1 MTRSRRFTALAAAGL
16 ATALVLTACT
26 KKNDSTTNTSA
37 AAPATTSAAAP
48 SSESSSAP
56 AETSAS
62 ETGGASSS
70 ETGGASSSDT
80 SAPSESSSE
89 ATGSSS
95 EATGSSSDA
104 TGSSSAGGG
113 GAPTKASK
121 NFKIAFVP
129 KLQGI
134 PYFEAMNAG
143 GKKAATDLGVTWLY
157 QGPTTA
163 DAAQQAQIARS
174 YIQQKVDA
182 LFVAPNDPDSMGP
195 VLSQAGGAG
204 IKVGTSDTDAPDS
217 ARQVFVSQASTEG
230 IGTALTDSLLKA
242 MGGKGKYAIVSC
254 GETAQNLN
262 SWIKVQQ
269 QVTKDKYP
277 DAEIVDIVY
286 AGEDQSKAATL
297 ATDLMTAHPDLT
309 GLVGECTSSAPG
321 VAQAV
326 KDAGKIGTVFTV
338 GLGTPLSM
346 APYLKDG
353 SSSASILW
361 DVAGLGYLTVWAGV
375 QLAEGNEID
384 AKPQV
389 SADLPDVSYDNAT
402 KVLLL
407 GPPLEL
413 TKDNVD
419 QYQY

>member
-1 MTRSRRFTALAAAGL
+1 MTRSKRFTALAAAGL
-16 ATALVLTACT
+16 AAALVLTACT
-26 KKNDSTTNTSA
+26 KKNDTPTDTGA
-37 AAPATTSAAAP
+37 AAPATTAP
-48 SSESSSAP
+48 ATSESSSAP
-56 AETSAS
+56 AGT
-62 ETGGASSS
+62 SSS
-70 ETGGASSSDT
+70 DTGGASSSDT
-80 SAPSESSSE
+80 GSSAPEGTSGSSE
-89 ATGSSS
+89 ATGGRT
-95 EATGSSSDA
+95 AA
-104 TGSSSAGGG
+104 G

-143 GKKAATDLGVTWLY
+143 GKQAATDLGVTWLY

-195 VLSQAGGAG
+195 VLSQAEAAG

-262 SWIKVQQ
+262 SWIEVQKKV
-269 QVTKDKYP
+269 TAEKYP

-286 AGEDQSKAATL
+286 AGEDQSKAASL

-338 GLGTPLSM
+338 GLGTPKSM

-375 QLAEGNEID
+375 QLAEGTEIP
-384 AKPQV
+384 AKPSV
-389 SADLPDVSYDNAT
+389 SSDLPDVSYDSAT

-419 QYQY
+419 NYDY